1 MQRKVIRS
9 PYVDRDGDG
18 TTIYRVPLAGTKL
31 EAKILPE
38 DWHRLIEG
46 GASPNWYFN
55 GGGVGFGRKLNG
67 KVRIERP
74 ARLILGI
81 TDPKVFAR
89 FRDRNPLQPAPGQ
102 PLCLPRQDTRR
113 AGRQYPPQKL
123 LQDEGLNTFR
133 RPKVIRSD
141 TSPRSSPDQ
150 IGQVN
155 GADQSPAPTINRH
168 PCSQP

>member
-89 FRDRNPLQPAPGQ
+89 FRDRNPLNLRRDNLYAYHVRTQEERDASI
-102 PLCLPRQDTRR
+102 PR
-113 AGRQYPPQKL
+113 
-123 LQDEGLNTFR
+123 
-133 RPKVIRSD
+133 RSYY
-141 TSPRSSPDQ
+141 RMK
-150 IGQVN
+150 G
-155 GADQSPAPTINRH
+155 
-168 PCSQP
+168 

>member
-89 FRDRNPLQPAPGQ
+89 FRDLNPLNLRRDNLYAYHVRTQEERDASI
-102 PLCLPRQDTRR
+102 PR
-113 AGRQYPPQKL
+113 
-123 LQDEGLNTFR
+123 
-133 RPKVIRSD
+133 RSYY
-141 TSPRSSPDQ
+141 RMK
-150 IGQVN
+150 G
-155 GADQSPAPTINRH
+155 
-168 PCSQP
+168 

>member
-1 MQRKVIRS
+1 MGPWRS
-9 PYVDRDGDG
+9 NARIPFCGLQHPE
-18 TTIYRVPLAGTKL
+18 TTPPSQKSTTSQTAPGTKL

-89 FRDRNPLQPAPGQ
+89 FRDRNPLNLRRDNLYAYHVRTQEERDASI
-102 PLCLPRQDTRR
+102 PR
-113 AGRQYPPQKL
+113 
-123 LQDEGLNTFR
+123 
-133 RPKVIRSD
+133 RSYY
-141 TSPRSSPDQ
+141 RMK
-150 IGQVN
+150 G
-155 GADQSPAPTINRH
+155 
-168 PCSQP
+168 